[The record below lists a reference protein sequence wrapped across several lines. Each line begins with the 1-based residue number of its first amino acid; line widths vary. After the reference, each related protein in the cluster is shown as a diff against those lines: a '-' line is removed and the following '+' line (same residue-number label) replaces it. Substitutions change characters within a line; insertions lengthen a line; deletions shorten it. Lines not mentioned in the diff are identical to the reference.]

1 LIVVDTSVW
10 IDHLRGH
17 RTPIP
22 ELTATKSA
30 LIHAYVLGELALGG
44 LAGDVHEELQ
54 ELPAAPIASV
64 AEVAALIRWA
74 GLVGTGIGYV
84 DAHLLV
90 SARLFP
96 QGQLLTSDRKLKA
109 QAKRLGLAFVH

>member
-1 LIVVDTSVW
+1 MIVVDTSVW
-10 IDHLRGH
+10 IDHLRG
-17 RTPIP
+17 RATPIP
-22 ELTATKSA
+22 LLTQTKSA
-30 LIHAYVLGELALGG
+30 LIHPYVLGELALGG
-44 LAGDVHEELQ
+44 LAPDIYGELQ
-54 ELPAAPIASV
+54 ELPPAPVASV

-96 QGQLLTSDRKLKA
+96 DGRLLTSDRTLRA
-109 QAKRLGLAFVH
+109 QAKRLNLAFAD